1 MALLWTDS
9 VWNPLRCPRSTGE
22 SRSQRASGS
31 ALLVRP
37 VHRGTWE
44 SRRLCFIGC
53 PALGLLFNNRRHGPC
68 TTRGLGENGRER
80 RLGSSAPRLGPG
92 APMAHIRRAPIDPPA
107 PAHRRGSP
115 AACAS
120 ASGQCQWPVPV
131 ASASARQLT
140 RFQFSVASPR
150 QPLGANGSSWLCLI
164 ANVLGFRTAPSQ
176 LAGQQGASAGV
187 RSC

>member
-80 RLGSSAPRLGPG
+80 RLGSSAPRQGPG
-92 APMAHIRRAPIDPPA
+92 APMAHIRRAPA

-120 ASGQCQWPVPV
+120 AVPV
-131 ASASARQLT
+131 ASGQWPVASARQLT

-164 ANVLGFRTAPSQ
+164 ASVLGFRTAPSQ
-176 LAGQQGASAGV
+176 GNRGPQ
-187 RSC
+187 RE